1 MLRLNKLLVQFGGLK
16 AVNQLSLE
24 VPKGIIFGLIG
35 PNGAG
40 KTTVFKAINGV
51 CKPTSGGIFFNNQ
64 DITGIEPWKINYLG
78 ISRTDQ
84 GINVFRNIT
93 VVENMMI
100 GCQSKSNANFMDA
113 IFHTFRHKCE
123 EKEIYA
129 KSMEIMNFVGLAS
142 KKDLLA
148 KNLSYGEQRLLEIG
162 RAMASEPELLLLDE
176 PAAGMNS
183 NEKMVLMKTIKSI
196 YGKGI
201 TILLIEHD
209 MKFIMNITDTI
220 CVLNYGKCIAIGEP
234 AYIRNHPDVIKA
246 YLGGE
251 QYG

>member
-1 MLRLNKLLVQFGGLK
+1 MLKLNKLLVQFGGLK
-16 AVNQLSLE
+16 AVNQLSLK

-51 CKPTSGGIFFNNQ
+51 YKPTSGKIFFNNQ
-64 DITGIEPWKINYLG
+64 EITGMQPWEVNYLG

-84 GINVFRNIT
+84 GVNVFRNIT
-93 VVENMMI
+93 VIENVMI

-113 IFHTFRHKCE
+113 IFHTYRHKRE
-123 EKEIYA
+123 EKEIFE
-129 KSMEIMNFVGLAS
+129 KSMEILNFLGIAS
-142 KKDLLA
+142 KKDFLA

-183 NEKMVLMKTIKSI
+183 KEKVILMEIIKSI
-196 YGKGI
+196 YGKGV
-201 TILLIEHD
+201 TIVLVEHN
-209 MKFIMNITDTI
+209 MKFIMDITHTI
-220 CVLNYGKCIAIGEP
+220 CVLNYGECIAIGEP
-234 AYIRNHPDVIKA
+234 AYIRNHPNVIKA

-251 QYG
+251 